1 MSNSK
6 VRKPNV
12 VRGGTAIPL
21 GRNYYYMSGRKHETG
36 GIDIGKNPRTGLEV
50 EDGEVMHVTKDEV
63 KVFSAQPFL
72 NGESPAQR
80 VMQGD
85 NPNTVF
91 NAQERFKK
99 RNKLNDDGT
108 KKKRIGGQTPNRR
121 YTTKL
126 TDSEEKEFQTWYS
139 KVSKYKNL
147 NPNPDAAGQ
156 DYDYRGYWKNEDRE
170 GILGS
175 NPNAH
180 FTDRYKQPTHPTFSN
195 ESIYSNNETPGG
207 SWVEG
212 KGTWLFKHNKYTA
225 RQADRTA
232 DYLNGTGEGFIL
244 GTDTIIPNKRKRMG
258 GTNRIN
264 KYKAGGL
271 YSLTVDGITKLKMFP
286 STGELQR
293 TDKMKFGGRRKATLG
308 NDKKFKEGEDYEMVR
323 EEDFPIRN
331 KREFYTPNKDAI
343 SLINKTNNYDPFMA
357 NSYFSLQ
364 RKISSLRNNK
374 QTTINNI
381 EDNTN
386 NKASTN
392 TSKSY
397 TGNTKRSTKS
407 TNKSKLIPTTSTT
420 SVASTPPPSIVS
432 PRVDL
437 SSLAAPVPSLKY
449 IDKTKLK
456 SEVPA
461 RENLGRRAI
470 NYIKNNPN
478 TIEDAIGLTSNIIGG
493 LISHAAN
500 RKMLN
505 NLKYSFAPTARTAAK
520 LKTHIN
526 INPQLDKMRESLAAY
541 ERDVDANT
549 ASSRVALAR
558 KQRARLASALNT
570 NELYADK
577 ENKET
582 ELINKDR
589 LNQQAVTAE
598 NIRDYNKWAENK
610 AAFNRAV
617 LEKKAENDVGLIN
630 TINAGVQNVLSNIG
644 KRRSENKTIATM
656 ALANPDL
663 PIELFYKEG
672 IVNKR
677 VRDAYRKA
685 YPIKRKKKD

>member
-50 EDGEVMHVTKDEV
+50 EDGEVMHAGKNEV

-108 KKKRIGGQTPNRR
+108 KKKR
-121 YTTKL
+121 
-126 TDSEEKEFQTWYS
+126 
-139 KVSKYKNL
+139 
-147 NPNPDAAGQ
+147 
-156 DYDYRGYWKNEDRE
+156 
-170 GILGS
+170 
-175 NPNAH
+175 
-180 FTDRYKQPTHPTFSN
+180 
-195 ESIYSNNETPGG
+195 
-207 SWVEG
+207 
-212 KGTWLFKHNKYTA
+212 
-225 RQADRTA
+225 
-232 DYLNGTGEGFIL
+232 
-244 GTDTIIPNKRKRMG
+244 MG
-258 GTNRIN
+258 GKNKNHSDSLRSELRAIN
-264 KYKAGGL
+264 KYRAGGL
-271 YSLTVDGITKLKMFP
+271 YSVTVDGITKLKMFP

-323 EEDFPIRN
+323 EEDFPVRN
-331 KREFYTPNKDAI
+331 KREFYTSNKDAI

-381 EDNTN
+381 EDDTN
-386 NKASTN
+386 NNASTN

-456 SEVPA
+456 SGVPA

-470 NYIKNNPN
+470 NYVKNNPN

-505 NLKYSFAPTARTAAK
+505 NLKYSSAPAARTAAK

-598 NIRDYNKWAENK
+598 NIRNYNKWAESK
-610 AAFNRAV
+610 AAFNKAV

>member
-108 KKKRIGGQTPNRR
+108 KKKR
-121 YTTKL
+121 
-126 TDSEEKEFQTWYS
+126 
-139 KVSKYKNL
+139 
-147 NPNPDAAGQ
+147 
-156 DYDYRGYWKNEDRE
+156 
-170 GILGS
+170 
-175 NPNAH
+175 
-180 FTDRYKQPTHPTFSN
+180 
-195 ESIYSNNETPGG
+195 
-207 SWVEG
+207 
-212 KGTWLFKHNKYTA
+212 
-225 RQADRTA
+225 
-232 DYLNGTGEGFIL
+232 
-244 GTDTIIPNKRKRMG
+244 MG
-258 GTNRIN
+258 GKNKNHSDSLRSELRAIN
-264 KYKAGGL
+264 KYRAGGL
-271 YSLTVDGITKLKMFP
+271 YSVTVDGITKLKMFP

-323 EEDFPIRN
+323 EEDFPVRN

-381 EDNTN
+381 EDDTN
-386 NKASTN
+386 NNASTN

-456 SEVPA
+456 SGVPA
-461 RENLGRRAI
+461 RENLGRRTI
-470 NYIKNNPN
+470 NYVKNNPN

-505 NLKYSFAPTARTAAK
+505 NLKYSSAPAARTAAK

-541 ERDVDANT
+541 ERDVNANT

-589 LNQQAVTAE
+589 LNQQAVAAE
-598 NIRDYNKWAENK
+598 NIRDYNKWAESK

>member
-12 VRGGTAIPL
+12 VRGGTAVPL

-36 GIDIGKNPRTGLEV
+36 GIDIGKNPHTGLEV

-108 KKKRIGGQTPNRR
+108 KKKR
-121 YTTKL
+121 
-126 TDSEEKEFQTWYS
+126 
-139 KVSKYKNL
+139 
-147 NPNPDAAGQ
+147 
-156 DYDYRGYWKNEDRE
+156 
-170 GILGS
+170 
-175 NPNAH
+175 
-180 FTDRYKQPTHPTFSN
+180 
-195 ESIYSNNETPGG
+195 
-207 SWVEG
+207 
-212 KGTWLFKHNKYTA
+212 
-225 RQADRTA
+225 
-232 DYLNGTGEGFIL
+232 
-244 GTDTIIPNKRKRMG
+244 MG
-258 GTNRIN
+258 GKNKNHSDSLRSELRAIN
-264 KYKAGGL
+264 KYRAGGL
-271 YSLTVDGITKLKMFP
+271 YSVTVDGITKLKMFP

-293 TDKMKFGGRRKATLG
+293 TDKMKFGGRRKATFG

-323 EEDFPIRN
+323 EEDFPVRN
-331 KREFYTPNKDAI
+331 EREFYTPNNDAI

-381 EDNTN
+381 EDDTN
-386 NKASTN
+386 NNASTN

-420 SVASTPPPSIVS
+420 SVASTPSPSIVS

-456 SEVPA
+456 SGVPA

-470 NYIKNNPN
+470 NYVKNNPN

-505 NLKYSFAPTARTAAK
+505 NLKYSSAPAARTAAK

-541 ERDVDANT
+541 ERDVNANT

-589 LNQQAVTAE
+589 LNQQAVAAE
-598 NIRDYNKWAENK
+598 NIKDYNKWAENK
-610 AAFNRAV
+610 AAFNRAI

-644 KRRSENKTIATM
+644 KRRFENKTIATM